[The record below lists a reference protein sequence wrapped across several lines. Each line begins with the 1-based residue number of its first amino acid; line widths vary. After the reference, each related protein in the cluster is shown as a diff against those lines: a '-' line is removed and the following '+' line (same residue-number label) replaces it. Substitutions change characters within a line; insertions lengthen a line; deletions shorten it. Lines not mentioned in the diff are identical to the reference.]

1 MEQNKPE
8 QGAGEQD
15 SDYIILRCP
24 VCDMETDFELLK
36 DPPQAVVR
44 CTECGH
50 TMSVVL
56 KEPRMFYVKAIVS
69 HGSESI
75 TAKIELAEG
84 EIISVGDYLVAETED
99 DTYNVQVL
107 SIEADNARRE
117 KLPSEKITTLWTRL
131 VDVVII
137 SASVNKGAVTLPLYE
152 TVSGEKEFEIGC
164 ITAIAGKQFRIKRIK
179 LRDNHM
185 LTRKGRKAKAYE
197 IKRIFGERS

>member
-1 MEQNKPE
+1 MQIKLN
-8 QGAGEQD
+8 D
-15 SDYIILRCP
+15 
-24 VCDMETDFELLK
+24 T
-36 DPPQAVVR
+36 
-44 CTECGH
+44 
-50 TMSVVL
+50 
-56 KEPRMFYVKAIVS
+56 
-69 HGSESI
+69 ESI

-99 DTYNVQVL
+99 ETYNVEVL

>member
-1 MEQNKPE
+1 
-8 QGAGEQD
+8 
-15 SDYIILRCP
+15 
-24 VCDMETDFELLK
+24 
-36 DPPQAVVR
+36 
-44 CTECGH
+44 
-50 TMSVVL
+50 VL